1 MTNDKGIFIKNIY
14 YMLSYAF
21 RVLKQTNYDE
31 IASEEFE
38 KIQDLFAA
46 ILVKGV
52 SQQLKQGLYREYIT
66 KNETMPMLR
75 GKLNLAGTIKNQ
87 IQHKRILTCEYDE
100 LSENNRLNQ
109 ILKTTMLVLIKDS
122 SVKPEYR
129 TDLKK
134 IMLYFDTVDVVEP
147 VRIRWD
153 MLHFQR
159 NNKTY
164 EMLIN
169 LCYFVLDGMLQT
181 TEKGNYKMGVFS
193 DDHISHLYERFVRNY
208 YKQHH
213 TYLTEIKA
221 ARIEW
226 NLDKK
231 EDEKTIPFLPMMQTD
246 VFLRLKDVILIIDT
260 KYYGHTMQKRYDKST
275 LHSKNLYQ
283 IFAYVKNQDRFN
295 TGKVS
300 GMVLYAKTNEVVTP
314 DCEFSVSGNRISVKT
329 LDLNTEFQWIAK
341 QLDAIAESYF
351 GKHDL

>member
-66 KNETMPMLR
+66 KNETIPMLR

-134 IMLYFDTVDVVEP
+134 IMLYFDTVDVAEP

-169 LCYFVLDGMLQT
+169 LCYFVLDGML
-181 TEKGNYKMGVFS
+181 
-193 DDHISHLYERFVRNY
+193 
-208 YKQHH
+208 
-213 TYLTEIKA
+213 
-221 ARIEW
+221 
-226 NLDKK
+226 
-231 EDEKTIPFLPMMQTD
+231 QTD

-300 GMVLYAKTNEVVTP
+300 GMVLYAKTNEAVTP